1 MDLKLAR
8 NLINE
13 EPKNI
18 SLAKIEEAV
27 NQEGQKFFYFDKEN
41 SHKDLI
47 ALVEHFKK
55 KGLSV
60 YHRTIRYGLD
70 SNDFMYE
77 VHIL

>member
-27 NQEGQKFFYFDKEN
+27 NQEGQKFFI
-41 SHKDLI
+41 LI
-47 ALVEHFKK
+47 KK
-55 KGLSV
+55 IHTKILLPWLNTLKKRLKCLS
-60 YHRTIRYGLD
+60 
-70 SNDFMYE
+70 
-77 VHIL
+77 

>member
-8 NLINE
+8 NLIDE
-13 EPKNI
+13 KPKNI
-18 SLAKIEEAV
+18 SLGKIEEAV
-27 NQEGQKFFYFDKEN
+27 VKDGQKFFYFDKEN

-47 ALVEHFKK
+47 ALVEYFEK

-60 YHRTIRYGLD
+60 YHRTIKYGLD
-70 SNDFMYE
+70 DNDFMYE